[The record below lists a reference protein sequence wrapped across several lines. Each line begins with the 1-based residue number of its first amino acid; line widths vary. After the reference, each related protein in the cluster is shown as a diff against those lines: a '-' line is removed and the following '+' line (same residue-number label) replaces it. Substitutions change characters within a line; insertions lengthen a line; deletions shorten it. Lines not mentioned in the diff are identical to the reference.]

1 LPGIQPDVGETRH
14 YPYGEE
20 LAHIVGYVAPVSD
33 RDLEDDKDPLLKL
46 PGFRIG
52 KLGLESRLDDELRGK
67 AGASHVEVNAYGR
80 VIRELSKDPGTAGA
94 PITLTLDMDVQKYAI
109 DRMAGES
116 GAAVVMDIHTGEV
129 VTIASTPAFDSN
141 DFNVGLSQK
150 KWDGLRNNIY
160 KPLVNKAIAG
170 QYPPGSTVKMMVA
183 LAAFESGLVNPRHR
197 VNCTGKYT
205 LGNHDF
211 HCWKKRGHGP
221 VDMHHAIMYSC
232 DTYFYEIAKKIG
244 IDRIEAM
251 ARRLGLGETHG
262 FEVPGEKSGLVPS
275 RDWKRAR
282 TGNSWQQGETL
293 IAGIGQGYMLA
304 TPLQLAVMTSRI
316 ANGGFAVQPRIV
328 RGVGETFIPP
338 PEASDMGISKAGLE
352 LVKAGMN
359 AVSNIPGG
367 TAFRSRIK
375 EKGMELAGK
384 TGTAQ
389 VRRISKAERESGV
402 LKNKE
407 LEWKQRDHALFV
419 AFAPVDNPQY
429 AISLIVEH
437 GGSGSGV
444 AAPIARDIMRRVLE
458 RDPAKRLTAAATA
471 PKPAKR
477 GG

>member
-1 LPGIQPDVGETRH
+1 
-14 YPYGEE
+14 
-20 LAHIVGYVAPVSD
+20 
-33 RDLEDDKDPLLKL
+33 
-46 PGFRIG
+46 
-52 KLGLESRLDDELRGK
+52 
-67 AGASHVEVNAYGR
+67 
-80 VIRELSKDPGTAGA
+80 
-94 PITLTLDMDVQKYAI
+94 
-109 DRMAGES
+109 
-116 GAAVVMDIHTGEV
+116 
-129 VTIASTPAFDSN
+129 
-141 DFNVGLSQK
+141 
-150 KWDGLRNNIY
+150 
-160 KPLVNKAIAG
+160 
-170 QYPPGSTVKMMVA
+170 
-183 LAAFESGLVNPRHR
+183 
-197 VNCTGKYT
+197 
-205 LGNHDF
+205 
-211 HCWKKRGHGP
+211 
-221 VDMHHAIMYSC
+221 
-232 DTYFYEIAKKIG
+232 
-244 IDRIEAM
+244 
-251 ARRLGLGETHG
+251 
-262 FEVPGEKSGLVPS
+262 
-275 RDWKRAR
+275 
-282 TGNSWQQGETL
+282 
-293 IAGIGQGYMLA
+293 MLA